1 MGLAILIGG
10 IWVVGVLGGR
20 EMGILSCGAMSCQ
33 VLFRVKCVQMT
44 DLHVLI
50 LRDCRDFFDDH
61 MFCFSDSW
69 QLSFIHVLSLVI
81 F

>member
-1 MGLAILIGG
+1 M
-10 IWVVGVLGGR
+10 GVLGGR

-50 LRDCRDFFDDH
+50 LRDCRDFL
-61 MFCFSDSW
+61 MIICFVLVIHGSF
-69 QLSFIHVLSLVI
+69 LSFT